1 MKAPAVAIDVHHA
14 LTPELRE
21 RIIDDIRTRI
31 QEPSYRLLSPEQ
43 LRELARL
50 DTGGPPLVSLYL
62 QLTPERRV
70 GRAWHSA
77 FSALA
82 HQISHLLD
90 KKERAAVEADLGQIE
105 RALSD
110 QLPVL
115 GRGVVFFVCRE
126 RGIWR
131 QIALP
136 IPLPDQVRFASR
148 PYLRPLLRG
157 WGRHDRMLIALLS
170 RQQSRFFTTHL
181 GNIEEI
187 YRVKGQ
193 RIRGMLTDRVPRDRR
208 DAVATQVLKDEAKAL
223 ASMAEMISHEF
234 ETSHILLSAPPDMSA
249 AFCDHLSRA
258 SLDRVAP
265 FEVSIHAS
273 PAEIAA
279 AAAPVQQ
286 QVRKRAERQVVDRLC
301 EAAPGA
307 VSTGTQ
313 ETLDCLRDGRVL
325 SLVAD
330 DSYAARG
337 MHCRQCRGLFEPPQ
351 IAACPRCGSAELE
364 PVDDL
369 VEAALQQA
377 LDQKAAVTFI
387 RDPDCRKAFTAMTP
401 LRAWLR
407 Y

>member
-1 MKAPAVAIDVHHA
+1 
-14 LTPELRE
+14 
-21 RIIDDIRTRI
+21 
-31 QEPSYRLLSPEQ
+31 
-43 LRELARL
+43 
-50 DTGGPPLVSLYL
+50 
-62 QLTPERRV
+62 
-70 GRAWHSA
+70 
-77 FSALA
+77 
-82 HQISHLLD
+82 
-90 KKERAAVEADLGQIE
+90 
-105 RALSD
+105 
-110 QLPVL
+110 
-115 GRGVVFFVCRE
+115 
-126 RGIWR
+126 
-131 QIALP
+131 
-136 IPLPDQVRFASR
+136 
-148 PYLRPLLRG
+148 
-157 WGRHDRMLIALLS
+157 MLIALLS

-223 ASMAEMISHEF
+223 AWMAEMISHEF

-249 AFCDHLSRA
+249 AFRDHLYRA

-313 ETLDCLRDGRVL
+313 ETLDRLRDGRVL

-351 IAACPRCGSAELE
+351 TAACPRCGSAELE

-369 VEAALQQA
+369 VEAALQHA

-387 RDPDCRKAFTAMTP
+387 RDPDCRKAFTAMAP

>member
-1 MKAPAVAIDVHHA
+1 MKAPAVAFDVHHA

-43 LRELARL
+43 LRELGRL
-50 DTGGPPLVSLYL
+50 DTGGPPLVSLHL

-82 HQISHLLD
+82 HKVSQNTGQETARGGRGRPRPD
-90 KKERAAVEADLGQIE
+90 RARAKRPVARPWPRRRVFRVPRSGNLAPDCAANSIARPGRLRQSTLSATLVARLGPA
-105 RALSD
+105 RSYAYRPALAPTE
-110 QLPVL
+110 PVL
-115 GRGVVFFVCRE
+115 CDPSWQHRGD
-126 RGIWR
+126 
-131 QIALP
+131 LP
-136 IPLPDQVRFASR
+136 
-148 PYLRPLLRG
+148 
-157 WGRHDRMLIALLS
+157 
-170 RQQSRFFTTHL
+170 
-181 GNIEEI
+181 
-187 YRVKGQ
+187 GQ
-193 RIRGMLTDRVPRDRR
+193 GAAHMRNAHGPGPRDRR
-208 DAVATQVLKDEAKAL
+208 DAVATQVLKNEAKAL
-223 ASMAEMISHEF
+223 APMAEMIGHEF

-249 AFCDHLSRA
+249 AFRDHLSRS
-258 SLDRVAP
+258 SLERVAP
-265 FEVSIHAS
+265 FEVSIYAS

-286 QVRKRAERQVVDRLC
+286 QLRKRAERQVVYRLC

-325 SLVAD
+325 SLIAD

-337 MHCRQCRGLFEPPQ
+337 MHCRQCLGLFEPPQ

-364 PVDDL
+364 PLDDL

-387 RDPDCRKAFTAMTP
+387 RDPGSCCSRHPET
-401 LRAWLR
+401 RHR
-407 Y
+407 

>member
-1 MKAPAVAIDVHHA
+1 
-14 LTPELRE
+14 
-21 RIIDDIRTRI
+21 
-31 QEPSYRLLSPEQ
+31 

-50 DTGGPPLVSLYL
+50 DTDGPPLVSLYL

-82 HQISHLLD
+82 HQISHVLD

-110 QLPVL
+110 QLPIL

-131 QIALP
+131 QMALP
-136 IPLPDQVRFASR
+136 IPLPDQIRFASR

-157 WGRHDRMLIALLS
+157 WGRHD
-170 RQQSRFFTTHL
+170 
-181 GNIEEI
+181 
-187 YRVKGQ
+187 
-193 RIRGMLTDRVPRDRR
+193 
-208 DAVATQVLKDEAKAL
+208 
-223 ASMAEMISHEF
+223 
-234 ETSHILLSAPPDMSA
+234 
-249 AFCDHLSRA
+249 
-258 SLDRVAP
+258 
-265 FEVSIHAS
+265 
-273 PAEIAA
+273 
-279 AAAPVQQ
+279 
-286 QVRKRAERQVVDRLC
+286 
-301 EAAPGA
+301 
-307 VSTGTQ
+307 
-313 ETLDCLRDGRVL
+313 
-325 SLVAD
+325 
-330 DSYAARG
+330 
-337 MHCRQCRGLFEPPQ
+337 PPQ

-387 RDPDCRKAFTAMTP
+387 RAPDCRKAFTAMAP